1 MLWLCPSWR
10 TILQEIFYPR
20 PLTLASAGTKDQHRL
35 LLGIG
40 PEGLELVLYGG
51 SKISSFWHNTE
62 ATHPDTQTNL
72 FLDCLTPP
80 WIDGD
85 HGLPSVLGLKALG
98 PGRTVWVLVP
108 LCSYLYF

>member
-1 MLWLCPSWR
+1 M
-10 TILQEIFYPR
+10 
-20 PLTLASAGTKDQHRL
+20 
-35 LLGIG
+35 
-40 PEGLELVLYGG
+40 YGG

-98 PGRTVWVLVP
+98 PGRTVWVLVDYVLTYISEAVKSGIQVAVREVAKP
-108 LCSYLYF
+108 SH